1 MHPCKKLEYCI
12 NKRGVEFLLQITGGH
27 GVHTASIELGLYFF
41 VFYLS
46 PFYRPNFVNARI
58 NFVFKKDL
66 EQQSLMFLHASGFFS
81 TNRRSLED
89 FWLFSWQLL
98 SPLTSVLFIH
108 LLQI

>member
-1 MHPCKKLEYCI
+1 MGYILHQLYLGFP
-12 NKRGVEFLLQITGGH
+12 V
-27 GVHTASIELGLYFF
+27 ELGLYFF

-89 FWLFSWQLL
+89 FLAFQLATTVT
-98 SPLTSVLFIH
+98 LTSVFFIL